1 MNRFYKTLAITWA
14 LVLALGTLQ
23 AQTVDE
29 VIDKYINALGGKQ
42 KLKALRAIKIVGELR
57 NQGVAMGTT
66 TSILK
71 GVGIRTDITVPDIGY
86 GFIIATPTKGWSF
99 MSFNG
104 QKKPEALT
112 AEQISNAQPTIDLE
126 GALFNYKQKGIRVEL
141 VGKEV
146 VDSFNCYKIT
156 ITLKSG
162 KVMHYFIDD
171 HRYHRVKLL
180 TTETVNGVPM
190 EVANVYSDFRRTP
203 EGYWFPYMQTS
214 KNGTLQVSLVSINP
228 PLKPSI
234 LKPN

>member
-42 KLKALRAIKIVGELR
+42 KLKTLRSIKIVGEMQ
-57 NQGVAMGTT
+57 NQGITMGIT

-71 GVGIRTDITVPDIGY
+71 GVGIRSDITVPDMGS

-99 MSFNG
+99 MSFTG
-104 QKKPEALT
+104 PQKPQTLS
-112 AEQISNAQPTIDLE
+112 AEQISNAQPSIDLQ
-126 GALFNYKQKGIRVEL
+126 GAFYNYKQKGIQVEL
-141 VGKEV
+141 VGKEM
-146 VDSFNCYKIT
+146 VDSLHCYKIK
-156 ITLKSG
+156 ITFKSG

-171 HRYHRVKLL
+171 QQYRRVRLL
-180 TTETVNGVPM
+180 TTETENGVPT
-190 EVANVYSDFRRTP
+190 EIATTYSDFRPTP
-203 EGYWFPYMQTS
+203 EGYWFPYVQTS
-214 KNGTLQVSLVSINP
+214 KNGTLQVSFVAINP

-234 LKPN
+234 FKPN